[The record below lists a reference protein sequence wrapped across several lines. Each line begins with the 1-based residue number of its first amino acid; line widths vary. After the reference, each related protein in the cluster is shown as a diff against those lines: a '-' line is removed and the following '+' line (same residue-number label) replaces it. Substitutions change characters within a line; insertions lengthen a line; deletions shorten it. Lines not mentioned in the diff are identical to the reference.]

1 MNPEV
6 LTRETVLVP
15 IAFGT
20 FLLLLALISGSW
32 LWVTRRAARRRARER
47 PDLTATQRRALE
59 RAINIVG
66 FAVGNCSYYE
76 TRGWPHDDLRALTE
90 HLHELGLLEVDTRR
104 DWLDFAQEAAAAERM
119 RAAKPRERK
128 MATGADWDAARE
140 RFEQE
145 FRTGVDTYKKGGLTA
160 LVDAKKKAAEPEK

>member
-1 MNPEV
+1 MNPEM
-6 LTRETVLVP
+6 LTREAVFLP
-15 IAFGT
+15 IIFGL
-20 FLLLLALISGSW
+20 FLLFLFAVVWAWSLRKRW
-32 LWVTRRAARRRARER
+32 RRER
-47 PDLTATQRRALE
+47 TPDLSVTVTQRRALE

-90 HLHELGLLEVDTRR
+90 HLHELGMLEVDTRR

-128 MATGADWDAARE
+128 LATGADWDAARE

-160 LVDAKKKAAEPEK
+160 LVDAKKRATEPEK